1 MTTNQVV
8 ERLLQ
13 ALEGAEKQR
22 EQPYVKAVSAYVGPY
37 SSMYGYLSQSVR
49 CLIEELAGAK

>member
-13 ALEGAEKQR
+13 ALEGAEKFAKDPFVVR
-22 EQPYVKAVSAYVGPY
+22 AAKYVGPEAAQ
-37 SSMYGYLSQSVR
+37 YGYLKASVR
-49 CLIEELAGAK
+49 ALVEELAGAK

>member
-13 ALEGAEKQR
+13 ALEGADKI
-22 EQPYVKAVSAYVGPY
+22 KAEPWVAKAAKYIGTEPAQ
-37 SSMYGYLSQSVR
+37 YGYLKASVR
-49 CLIEELAGAK
+49 CLIEELAVAK